1 MNLRYLLPNV
11 HWEAQMK
18 WAHYDL
24 YHITK
29 VKKGRPSAGGSH
41 MSGVWGREKP
51 RQAFP
56 LQNLRRG
63 CFEPVTW
70 WLSEITKVHF
80 DNTVLTDAVARGST
94 TKSANRSLMGSPSSF
109 SIVPR
114 TCTAET
120 RTRISNCLSNLH
132 VNTISV
138 PDKNYQSLIL
148 PFIQGQACV
157 PLQKGV
163 EEVNPAT
170 AWGHLCRVQ
179 EVHLLLW
186 INIGPFSPINL
197 LTLSS
202 GWGHGEHF
210 AHVFSSI

>member
-1 MNLRYLLPNV
+1 MLNFDNYFSAICQGCTMNLRYLLPNV
-11 HWEAQMK
+11 HWEAQLK

-24 YHITK
+24 Y
-29 VKKGRPSAGGSH
+29 
-41 MSGVWGREKP
+41 
-51 RQAFP
+51 Q
-56 LQNLRRG
+56 
-63 CFEPVTW
+63 
-70 WLSEITKVHF
+70 ITKVHF

-132 VNTISV
+132 DNTILG